1 MMALGACEANKTLV
15 RVRYEAGQWMK
26 GNVRLCDLSP
36 SGSRLLYFAEQF
48 HPRAMSKV
56 TLGPYDPLRQT
67 FAKHPKRLVRP
78 GRKVPRYMRRPAEGP
93 GGAATRAVMGSWT
106 AISTPPYFSLLWRSG
121 HQSAG
126 GPVAVF
132 SHRSGTS

>member
-36 SGSRLLYFAEQF
+36 SGTMLLYFAEQF

-56 TLGPYDPLRQT
+56 SLGPYDPLRQT
-67 FAKHPKRLVRP
+67 FAKYPKPLVRR
-78 GRKVPRYMRRPAEGP
+78 GRKVPRYMRRPSEGP
-93 GGAATRAVMGSWT
+93 YVGVPRAVMGSWT
-106 AISTPPYFSLLWRSG
+106 AI
-121 HQSAG
+121 
-126 GPVAVF
+126 
-132 SHRSGTS
+132 